1 MTTLQTE
8 DRRAVGYI
16 GLVRK
21 NANFRNLW
29 FGQIVSLLGD
39 WFNLIASA
47 TLVAQLSDSGFAV
60 GGLFV
65 IRMLA
70 PTLISPLA
78 GVAADRFNRKHLL
91 ILTDITRALVVVGF
105 LTVREP
111 QHIWLLYALTALQLA
126 ISGIFYPTR
135 NAILPEIVSQDE
147 LGTANTI
154 SSGTWSIM
162 LALGAALGGLVSG
175 GWGTYPAFVI
185 DALSFL
191 ISAFFIAR
199 VRYTRLST
207 SPAGTGQISAAFRQ
221 YADGLRYFKKHP
233 DIFAISL
240 QKAAFSLFTGGAF
253 QVVMVA
259 LAEDIFVIGEGG
271 GISLG
276 ILYAFVGVGTGI
288 GPVFVRYFTGD
299 RERPLRLSL
308 ALTYPLSAVGTL
320 LVATLSSFSVVLLG
334 TLLRAIGGGINWV
347 FSTQLLLQRV
357 PDEVRGRI
365 FAFEFAFFTLGSAVS
380 TMAGGWLLDHP
391 DIGLSGLLLWTSG
404 AILIPGALWTIW
416 LIIGKTSRRAD
427 PDRETVEAN
436 D

>member
-1 MTTLQTE
+1 MTTPQAKE
-8 DRRAVGYI
+8 RRAVGYV
-16 GLVRK
+16 GLVRE

-29 FGQIVSLLGD
+29 FGQIISLLGD

-70 PTLISPLA
+70 PALISPLA

-91 ILTDITRALVVVGF
+91 ILTDIARALVVLGF
-105 LTVREP
+105 LTVRDAND
-111 QHIWLLYALTALQLA
+111 IWLLYALTALQLA

-135 NAILPEIVSQDE
+135 NAILPEIVSRGE

-154 SSGTWSIM
+154 SSGSWSIM

-175 GWGTYPAFVI
+175 GWGIYPAFII

-199 VRYTRLST
+199 VIYTRSST
-207 SPAGTGQISAAFRQ
+207 GPAGTGQISAAFRQ

-233 DIFAISL
+233 DIFAISV

-253 QVVMVA
+253 QVVQVA
-259 LAEDIFVIGEGG
+259 LAEDVFVIGEGG

-276 ILYAFVGVGTGI
+276 ILYAFVGIGTGI

-308 ALTYPLSAVGTL
+308 ALAYPLSAVGTA
-320 LVATLSSFSVVLLG
+320 LVATLSSFSVVLVG
-334 TLLRAIGGGINWV
+334 VLLRAIGGGINWV

-357 PDEVRGRI
+357 PDDVRGRI
-365 FAFEFAFFTLGSAVS
+365 FASEFAFFTLGSALS

-391 DIGLSGLLLWTSG
+391 DVGLNGLLLWMSG
-404 AILIPGALWTIW
+404 AILLPGVLWSLW
-416 LIIGKTSRRAD
+416 LIMGRGYRR
-427 PDRETVEAN
+427 N
-436 D
+436 DINQKK

>member
-8 DRRAVGYI
+8 ERRAVGYA

-29 FGQIVSLLGD
+29 FGQIISLLGD

-91 ILTDITRALVVVGF
+91 IMTDIARALVVLGF
-105 LTVREP
+105 LTVRDP
-111 QHIWLLYALTALQLA
+111 QDIWLLYTLTALQLA

-135 NAILPEIVSQDE
+135 NAILPEIVSRGE

-154 SSGTWSIM
+154 SSGTWSVM

-175 GWGTYPAFVI
+175 GWGIYPAFII

-199 VRYTRLST
+199 VIYTRSST
-207 SPAGTGQISAAFRQ
+207 GPAGTGQISAAFRQ
-221 YADGLRYFKKHP
+221 YADGLRYFKKHS
-233 DIFAISL
+233 DIFAISV

-253 QVVMVA
+253 QVVQVA

-276 ILYAFVGVGTGI
+276 ILYAFVGIGTGI

-308 ALTYPLSAVGTL
+308 ALAYPLSAIGTL
-320 LVATLSSFSVVLLG
+320 MVATLSSFSVVIVG

-365 FAFEFAFFTLGSAVS
+365 FASEFAFFTLGSALS
-380 TMAGGWLLDHP
+380 TMVGGWLLDHP
-391 DIGLSGLLLWTSG
+391 DIGLSGLLLWMSG
-404 AILIPGALWTIW
+404 SILLPGVLWLLW
-416 LIIGKTSRRAD
+416 LIMGRGYTL
-427 PDRETVEAN
+427 N
-436 D
+436 DIDQKK

>member
-8 DRRAVGYI
+8 ERRAVGYA

-29 FGQIVSLLGD
+29 FGQIISLLGD

-91 ILTDITRALVVVGF
+91 IMTDIARALVVLGF
-105 LTVREP
+105 LTVRDP
-111 QHIWLLYALTALQLA
+111 QDIWLLYTLTALQLA

-135 NAILPEIVSQDE
+135 NAILPEIVSRGE

-154 SSGTWSIM
+154 SSGTWSVM
-162 LALGAALGGLVSG
+162 LALGAALGGLTG
-175 GWGTYPAFVI
+175 
-185 DALSFL
+185 
-191 ISAFFIAR
+191 
-199 VRYTRLST
+199 
-207 SPAGTGQISAAFRQ
+207 PAGTGQISAAFRQ
-221 YADGLRYFKKHP
+221 YADGLRYFKKHS
-233 DIFAISL
+233 DIFAISV

-253 QVVMVA
+253 QVVQVA

-276 ILYAFVGVGTGI
+276 ILYAFVGIGTGI

-308 ALTYPLSAVGTL
+308 ALAYPLSAIGTL
-320 LVATLSSFSVVLLG
+320 MVATLSSFSVVIVG

-365 FAFEFAFFTLGSAVS
+365 FASEFAFFTLGSALS
-380 TMAGGWLLDHP
+380 TMVGGWLLDHP
-391 DIGLSGLLLWTSG
+391 DIGLSGLLLWMSG
-404 AILIPGALWTIW
+404 SILLPGVLWLLW
-416 LIIGKTSRRAD
+416 LIMGRGYTL
-427 PDRETVEAN
+427 N
-436 D
+436 DIDQKK

>member
-347 FSTQLLLQRV
+347 FSTQLLLAARSAPWLV
-357 PDEVRGRI
+357 AGCLIIP
-365 FAFEFAFFTLGSAVS
+365 TSGSADCCC
-380 TMAGGWLLDHP
+380 G
-391 DIGLSGLLLWTSG
+391 
-404 AILIPGALWTIW
+404 
-416 LIIGKTSRRAD
+416 RRV
-427 PDRETVEAN
+427 RS
-436 D
+436 